1 MDDTIGV
8 KSPCR
13 LVTSEEV
20 EHLHEHGWVKLK
32 RFVDPEFVQTML
44 SMAQERMG
52 EDADSN
58 PLREGA
64 DLDGGIEQYER
75 EGLDS
80 LLSVCEIEDFFIWR
94 IDAAGRA
101 GGVNHDPAARKRR
114 QEIEKRYLE
123 NGSFYVFAPELLRKH
138 HNRLGGKIGLYVMAK
153 HKLFQIDRTEDLALA
168 SAIMHGYGLDRS
180 V

>member
-1 MDDTIGV
+1 MQA
-8 KSPCR
+8 
-13 LVTSEEV
+13 TS
-20 EHLHEHGWVKLK
+20 
-32 RFVDPEFVQTML
+32 
-44 SMAQERMG
+44 
-52 EDADSN
+52 

-101 GGVNHDPAARKRR
+101 GGANHDPAARKRR